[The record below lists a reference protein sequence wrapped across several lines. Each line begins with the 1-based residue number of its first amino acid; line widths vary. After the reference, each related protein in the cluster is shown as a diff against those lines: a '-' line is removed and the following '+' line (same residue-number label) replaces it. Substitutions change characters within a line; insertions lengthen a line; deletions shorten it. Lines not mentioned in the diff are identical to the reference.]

1 MIVTPPTTGKRSKE
15 TGMPRHNP
23 YLRLLTA
30 LLPAGAFGLS
40 IALASTAAKATPTE
54 GDKPRADDGTN
65 RFSIADE
72 LKAIRDGVDEA
83 RAEMQGGE
91 SGRIDHPDIRLA
103 WWLNNNG
110 LGWGNGGARWGNGG
124 YPAWGNVRPWGN
136 GGWRNAAPWHNGW
149 HNWHNGGWRNF

>member
-1 MIVTPPTTGKRSKE
+1 
-15 TGMPRHNP
+15 MPRHNP

-136 GGWRNAAPWHNGW
+136 GWGNGGWRNAAPWHNGW